1 MNTFFIIAGITI
13 TILGVLAIAVISGIY
28 IAVKFF
34 GGVLTFGSIKET
46 DEDNFEEE

>member
-1 MNTFFIIAGITI
+1 MNMFFIIAGITI

-34 GGVLTFGSIKET
+34 GGVLTFGTIVERKE
-46 DEDNFEEE
+46 DDKQ